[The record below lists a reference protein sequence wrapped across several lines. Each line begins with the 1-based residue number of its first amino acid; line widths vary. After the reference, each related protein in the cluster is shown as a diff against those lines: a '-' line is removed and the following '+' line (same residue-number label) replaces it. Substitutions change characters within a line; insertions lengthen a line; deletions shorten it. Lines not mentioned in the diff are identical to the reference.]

1 VEPPRIV
8 VVMGVS
14 GSGKTTVG
22 QALAASVGWEF
33 VDGDDLHPPANVSKM
48 ASGVALTD
56 DDRWPWLEAIGDW
69 IDVRRSSGAG
79 AVVACSALRRAYR
92 DLLRRG
98 RPELAFCYLA
108 VDPDHVR
115 DRLARRR
122 GHYMPA
128 SLLASQL
135 ATLEPLADDEPGVT
149 VSAADEP
156 AEVVVEAR
164 DALGLAG
171 GDGSVGDGPLH

>member
-22 QALAASVGWEF
+22 MALSSSLGWEF
-33 VDGDDLHPPANVSKM
+33 VDADDLHPPANVSKM
-48 ASGVALTD
+48 AAGVALTD
-56 DDRWPWLEAIGDW
+56 DERWPWLESIGRW
-69 IDVRRSSGAG
+69 IDVRRSAGVG
-79 AVVACSALRRAYR
+79 AVVACSALRRSYR

-98 RPELAFCYLA
+98 RPEVAFCYLA
-108 VDPDHVR
+108 VDPDHLG

-135 ATLEPLADDEPGVT
+135 ATLEPLGDDEPGVT
-149 VSAADEP
+149 VAADGEP
-156 AEVVVEAR
+156 ADVLAEAL

-171 GDGSVGDGPLH
+171 GEGSAGAGPLH

>member
-1 VEPPRIV
+1 MRSPRIV

-22 QALAASVGWEF
+22 IALADSLGWEF

-48 ASGVALTD
+48 AAGVPLTD
-56 DDRWPWLEAIGDW
+56 DDRWPWLETIGRW
-69 IDVRRSSGAG
+69 IDVRRSAGAG
-79 AVVACSALRRAYR
+79 AVVACSALRRSYR

-98 RPELAFCYLA
+98 RPEVRFCHLA
-108 VDPDHVR
+108 VDADHLR
-115 DRLARRR
+115 ERLAHRR

-135 ATLEPLADDEPGVT
+135 SSLEPLDEDEPGVT
-149 VSAADEP
+149 LDGREGLAR
-156 AEVVVEAR
+156 VVAEAR
-164 DALGLAG
+164 AALGLGG
-171 GDGSVGDGPLH
+171 GDGSAEAALLP

>member
-1 VEPPRIV
+1 MEAPRIV

-22 QALAASVGWEF
+22 TALATSLGWEF
-33 VDGDDLHPPANVSKM
+33 LDGDDLHPPANVAKM
-48 ASGVALTD
+48 AAGVPLTD
-56 DDRWPWLEAIGDW
+56 DDRGPWLDAIGRW

-92 DLLRRG
+92 DLLSRG
-98 RPELAFCYLA
+98 RPDVAFCHLA
-108 VDPDHVR
+108 VDADNLR
-115 DRLARRR
+115 DRLAQRR
-122 GHYMPA
+122 GHYLPA

-135 ATLEPLADDEPGVT
+135 ATLEPLDDDESGVT
-149 VSAADEP
+149 VSAEGAP
-156 AEVVVEAR
+156 AAVLAEAL

-171 GDGSVGDGPLH
+171 GEGSVGAGELH

>member
-1 VEPPRIV
+1 MEPPRIV

-128 SLLASQL
+128 SLLASQF
-135 ATLEPLADDEPGVT
+135 ATLEEPG
-149 VSAADEP
+149 ADE
-156 AEVVVEAR
+156 AVVVDASLPPEAE
-164 DALGLAG
+164 AEAALAG
-171 GDGSVGDGPLH
+171 LSRADSTSA

>member
-1 VEPPRIV
+1 MKSPRIV

-22 QALAASVGWEF
+22 IALADSLGWEF

-48 ASGVALTD
+48 AAGVPLTD
-56 DDRWPWLEAIGDW
+56 DDRWPWLEAIGRW

-79 AVVACSALRRAYR
+79 AVVACSALRRSYR

-98 RPELAFCYLA
+98 RPEVVFCHLA
-108 VDPDHVR
+108 VDADHLR
-115 DRLARRR
+115 ERLAQRR

-135 ATLEPLADDEPGVT
+135 SSLEPLDEDEPGVT
-149 VSAADEP
+149 VSAEGGPADVL
-156 AEVVVEAR
+156 AAAL

-171 GDGSVGDGPLH
+171 GESSVGARPLH

>member
-1 VEPPRIV
+1 MRSSRIV

-22 QALAASVGWEF
+22 IALADSLGWEF

-48 ASGVALTD
+48 AAGVPLTD
-56 DDRWPWLEAIGDW
+56 DDRWPWLEAIGTW
-69 IDVRRSSGAG
+69 IDVRRSSGAA
-79 AVVACSALRRAYR
+79 AVVACSALRRSYR

-98 RPELAFCYLA
+98 RPEVVFCHLA
-108 VDPDHVR
+108 VDAADLR
-115 DRLARRR
+115 ERLAHRP

-135 ATLEPLADDEPGVT
+135 SSLEPLDEDEPGVT
-149 VSAADEP
+149 VAAEGEP
-156 AEVVVEAR
+156 ADVLAEAL

-171 GDGSVGDGPLH
+171 GESSVGAGPLH